1 MGQELTDFLEE
12 CTDEPRAVE
21 FPIALLEP
29 PARWTRVDYFDAND
43 LDDIAEEMACQLGR
57 DDEEMEPEASFR
69 RFTFHGRA
77 GPFGIYVH
85 RCGELL
91 APGFV
96 AVAVEMAPEP
106 YIAYGPDYGPDD
118 ESEDEQNDSPSDQQ
132 VRAFARLAGIF
143 GIGSTAD
150 AAAADVIAQL
160 PPSRPSK

>member
-1 MGQELTDFLEE
+1 MSQEPTDFLEE

-29 PARWTRVDYFDAND
+29 PARWTRVEYFDAND
-43 LDDIAEEMACQLGR
+43 LDEIAEEMAYQLGR

-77 GPFGIYVH
+77 GRFGIYVH

-96 AVAVEMAPEP
+96 AIAVTLAPEP
-106 YIAYGPDYGPDD
+106 YIDYGPDYGPDD
-118 ESEDEQNDSPSDQQ
+118 DPEDEQNDSPSDQQ